1 MQRGA
6 ACDSLPRMDQ
16 PTPSPIAAYASA
28 NLPRYTSYPTAPHFA
43 PLEEGAARRWLARLG
58 AGDALSLYA
67 HIPFCHELCWYC
79 GCHTSV
85 TRSAARIA
93 RYAGALMREAE
104 LLAGALREPG
114 PVAHLHLGGGTPSAL
129 GAARLAA
136 FVARLRAL
144 LPFAPDAE
152 LAVELDPR
160 TLTEEVVGALA
171 EAGFTRASLGLQDAS
186 EEVQRAMGRVQP
198 PEMVAAAV
206 GKLRRAGFRG
216 INLDVMYGLPAQD
229 AAHVRA
235 TCRLGADLGADRVA
249 VFGYA
254 HVPWMKPQ
262 QNAIAAQALPGAVE
276 RIRQA
281 RAAEQALL
289 AAGYAAI
296 GLDHFAKPEDAMAR
310 AARAGRL
317 RRNFQGYT
325 TDTAPALLG
334 LGCSA
339 IGALPDGYA
348 QNIPGEKAYVEA
360 VEAGRLPVARGLAL
374 TEDDRL
380 RRAAIERVMCDMAL
394 DLDDLDA
401 RLRHSAMPA
410 LRALE
415 EDGLVRL
422 QGAWL
427 TVPEEGRRFLRH
439 VAACFDAK
447 LASGIARHSAAV

>member
-1 MQRGA
+1 MQSA
-6 ACDSLPRMDQ
+6 AECDNLRRMDHL
-16 PTPSPIAAYASA
+16 PPVRTAAYASA

-43 PLEEGAARRWLARLG
+43 PLEEGAARRWLARL
-58 AGDALSLYA
+58 APGDALSLYV
-67 HIPFCHELCWYC
+67 HVPFCHDPCWHRDT
-79 GCHTSV
+79 HTSV
-85 TRSAARIA
+85 TRNAARIG
-93 RYAGALMREAE
+93 RYADALLREAG

-114 PVAHLHLGGGTPSAL
+114 PVTHLHLGGGTPSTL
-129 GAARLAA
+129 GASCLAA
-136 FVARLRAL
+136 LCARLRHL
-144 LPFAPDAE
+144 FPFAPDAE
-152 LAVELDPR
+152 LAVELEAR
-160 TLTEEVVGALA
+160 TLTDDVVAVLA
-171 EAGFTRASLGLQDAS
+171 EGGFTRASLGLQDADAA
-186 EEVQRAMGRVQP
+186 VQRAMGREQP
-198 PEMVAAAV
+198 PEMVAEAV

-235 TCRLGADLGADRVA
+235 TCRLASELGADRVA

-254 HVPWMKPQ
+254 HVPRMMPPAH
-262 QNAIAAQALPGAVE
+262 AIAARALPGAVE

-289 AAGYAAI
+289 AAGYVVI
-296 GLDHFAKPEDAMAR
+296 GLDHFARPEDAMAR
-310 AARAGRL
+310 AARAGKL
-317 RRNFQGYT
+317 CRNFQGYT
-325 TDTAPALLG
+325 TDTAPGLLG

-339 IGALPDGYA
+339 IGALPAGYL

-360 VEAGRLPVARGLAL
+360 VEAGRLPVSRGLAL
-374 TEDDRL
+374 SEDDRL

-394 DLDDLDA
+394 DLDDLHGRVREQA
-401 RLRHSAMPA
+401 LPA

-447 LASGIARHSAAV
+447 LASGIARQSAAV

>member
-1 MQRGA
+1 
-6 ACDSLPRMDQ
+6 MDQ
-16 PTPSPIAAYASA
+16 LPPSNIAGYATA
-28 NLPRYTSYPTAPHFA
+28 NLPRYTSYPTAPHFG
-43 PLEEGAARRWLARLG
+43 PLGEEAVRPWLASLSAR
-58 AGDALSLYA
+58 DDLSLYA

-85 TRSAARIA
+85 TRNAARVA
-93 RYAGALMREAE
+93 RYAAALEREAE
-104 LLAGALREPG
+104 LLAEAVREPG
-114 PVAHLHLGGGTPSAL
+114 MVAHLHLGGGTPSAL
-129 GAARLAA
+129 GAARLRG
-136 FVARLRAL
+136 FVARLKAL
-144 LPFAPDAE
+144 FPFAPDAE

-160 TLTEEVVGALA
+160 TLTDDVVEALA

-186 EEVQRAMGRVQP
+186 AEVQRAMGRIQP
-198 PEMVAAAV
+198 PEMVASGVAR
-206 GKLRRAGFRG
+206 LRRAGFKG

-235 TCRLGADLGADRVA
+235 TCRMAAELGADRVA

-262 QNAIAAQALPGAVE
+262 QNAISTSALPGAVE

-281 RAAEQALL
+281 RAAEQAML
-289 AAGYAAI
+289 AAGYVAV

-310 AARAGRL
+310 AARGGKL

-325 TDTAPALLG
+325 TDTAPALLPM
-334 LGCSA
+334 GCSA
-339 IGALPDGYA
+339 IGSLPQGYV

-374 TEDDRL
+374 TEDDKA

-394 DLDDLDA
+394 DLDGLEPG
-401 RLRHSAMPA
+401 LRMSAMPA
-410 LRALE
+410 LKALE

-427 TVPEEGRRFLRH
+427 TVPEEARRFLRH
-439 VAACFDAK
+439 VAACFDSR